1 MPAVTRTQMKNS
13 KNSVTNVP
21 IVNLMK
27 DVVPIRNCVKLTIAI
42 PSPVI
47 DAKASFVSEMKELL
61 RLCEVTEGKENKMK
75 TAIKIFELNIVE
87 LPHLISNYGID
98 MWILYIATAYNKTT
112 QFLRDRENGDYTQ
125 LDKNLVEELFHNLEI
140 YRNMFNHIIKNYNG
154 VKYHPNLNEAKA
166 EILRDASTS
175 STRPRRNIKRVN
187 YAGMDM
193 GEEDIGEICVF
204 KPWFKDGKVIEKCFK
219 TRLSQANELD
229 DEDYIF
235 EEDKDDEVEEEK
247 EKICEKIWAKIHPE
261 KSIETKRPR
270 RNVEQVCYAGMDMNE
285 EDEGTVNV
293 SKRWFENGKVTYKW
307 SKANSNQIGDS
318 EYIPEDQ
325 DEDEAIIYRYGKKI
339 YI

>member
-1 MPAVTRTQMKNS
+1 MKNS
-13 KNSVTNVP
+13 KNYVVNAP
-21 IVNLMK
+21 IVNLVK
-27 DVVPIRNCVKLTIAI
+27 DVIPIRQCAKPTNAVLYH
-42 PSPVI
+42 PI
-47 DAKASFVSEMKELL
+47 DAKSSFVSEIKELL
-61 RLCEVTEGKENKMK
+61 KLCQMTEGKENKMK
-75 TAIKIFELNIVE
+75 TAIKIYELNIVE
-87 LPHLISNYGID
+87 LPHLISKYGID
-98 MWILYIATAYNKTT
+98 MWIVYIATAYNKTT
-112 QFLRDRENGDYTQ
+112 QFFGDRENGDYSE
-125 LDKNLVEELFHNLEI
+125 LDKNLVEELFHIIEI
-140 YRNMFNHIIKNYNG
+140 YRNTFASTIKNYNG
-154 VKYHPNLNEAKA
+154 FKRLHQNIINVKA
-166 EILRDASTS
+166 EILRCVSPP

-204 KPWFKDGKVIEKCFK
+204 KPWFKDGKVLEKCFK

-247 EKICEKIWAKIHPE
+247 EKIWAKIHPE

-270 RNVEQVCYAGMDMNE
+270 RNVKHVRYTGMDMNE

-307 SKANSNQIGDS
+307 SKANANEIGDS

-325 DEDEAIIYRYGKKI
+325 GEDEEIIYRYGKKI